1 MTINEMKS
9 QYRRK
14 KARRR
19 QRAEI
24 AAFSSIIVGALCAEC
39 IPVLVAC
46 VVIAGAAGVVGGL
59 YR

>member
-9 QYRRK
+9 KYRRR

-19 QRAEI
+19 QIAETV
-24 AAFSSIIVGALCAEC
+24 AFFAIVVGALCAEC
-39 IPVLVAC
+39 IPVLIAC
-46 VVIAGAAGVVGGL
+46 VLVAGCAAIVGGL

>member
-19 QRAEI
+19 QIAETV
-24 AAFSSIIVGALCAEC
+24 AFFAIVVGILCAEC
-39 IPVLVAC
+39 IPVLVAG
-46 VVIAGAAGVVGGL
+46 VVIAGASGVVGGL